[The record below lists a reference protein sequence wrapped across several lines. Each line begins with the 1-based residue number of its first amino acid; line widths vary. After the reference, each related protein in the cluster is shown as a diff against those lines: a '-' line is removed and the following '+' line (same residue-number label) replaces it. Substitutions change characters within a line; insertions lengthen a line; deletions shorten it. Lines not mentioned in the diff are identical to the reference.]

1 MKAKAMKVGPIPIL
15 VLLLTVFTVRC
26 IFSIP
31 GIFGTKPSHN
41 LTYVGGYPIVVVRR
55 HPDSPSPSPD
65 NETLIH
71 PHSNTSSSNASTS
84 SIPTPK
90 HNESVVSVYPT
101 PAAEQG
107 VPRIDPVWK
116 QLVGTLSKK
125 DASREAKNA
134 LDGGLK
140 AWAEVSKMMAD
151 EVKERRKNV
160 GGKKLAGA
168 DAKCP
173 YMVST
178 VNATALKSKE
188 EREVPIPCGL
198 ILDSSI
204 TIVGTPA
211 GSTGEFAFEL
221 VGSKLLGEAEE
232 PIVFHFSVRLRGD
245 RKTDRP
251 VIVHNTWSSD
261 DDWHEEQR
269 CPRPPDLNPLTA
281 NLGQYQFFLCNNLSI
296 FLHIY
301 LPALPHISVLVHI
314 PFVCNKKVLI

>member
-41 LTYVGGYPIVVVRR
+41 LSYVGGYPIAVVRR

-71 PHSNTSSSNASTS
+71 PHFNTSANSSNS
-84 SIPTPK
+84 SIPAHH

-101 PAAEQG
+101 PAAESG

-116 QLVGTLSKK
+116 QLVATLSQK
-125 DASREAKNA
+125 DVLKEARNA

-140 AWAEVSKMMAD
+140 AWAEVSEMMAS
-151 EVKERRKNV
+151 EVKERRKNN
-160 GGKKLAGA
+160 GGKKSAAA
-168 DAKCP
+168 DTKCP

-204 TIVGTPA
+204 TIVGTPV

-221 VGSKLLGEAEE
+221 VGSKLLGESEE
-232 PIVFHFSVRLRGD
+232 PIIFHFSVRLRGD

-269 CPRPPDLNPLTA
+269 CPRPPDVNPLTA
-281 NLGQYQFFLCNNLSI
+281 NLGQYQIFQSSNLSI
-296 FLHIY
+296 FLYIY
-301 LPALPHISVLVHI
+301 LPALPGISVLLPI
-314 PFVCNKKVLI
+314 PFVCNKNC

>member
-55 HPDSPSPSPD
+55 QPDSPFPSPD
-65 NETLIH
+65 NETVIH
-71 PHSNTSSSNASTS
+71 QPHFNASVVNSSTS
-84 SIPTPK
+84 SILPAHQ
-90 HNESVVSVYPT
+90 HNDSVVSVYPT
-101 PAAEQG
+101 PAAEPG
-107 VPRIDPVWK
+107 VPRIEPVWK
-116 QLVGTLSKK
+116 QLVGTLSKTDVSK
-125 DASREAKNA
+125 DAKSA

-140 AWAEVSKMMAD
+140 AWAEVSKMMAS
-151 EVKERRKNV
+151 EVKERRKNN
-160 GGKKLAGA
+160 GGKNLAAAA
-168 DAKCP
+168 DTKCP

-204 TIVGTPA
+204 TIVGTPV
-211 GSTGEFAFEL
+211 GTTGEFAFEL

-269 CPRPPDLNPLTA
+269 CPQPPDVNPLTA
-281 NLGQYQFFLCNNLSI
+281 NLGQYRFFYSNSL
-296 FLHIY
+296 
-301 LPALPHISVLVHI
+301 
-314 PFVCNKKVLI
+314 